1 MKPILFL
8 AAAVILAGSA
18 SSQVLSEDFS
28 SGVPPTGWAHVNNNA
43 GLSVG
48 WIFDSVGGR
57 AWSEDES
64 GVGTADNTLVSP
76 VFSLAGVSSTTL
88 TFDSQLG
95 WGAYLAV
102 NGSGDGHNTME
113 ISSDGGLTWTVAWD
127 DVSPGSGVYP
137 GMSVDLS
144 AFDGMAGLQL
154 GIHFFGTY
162 AQEWWVDN
170 VVIDGGG
177 GSSFTLA
184 IAGLAYGGTA
194 TVSIDGATPG
204 GDVLIGY
211 SFANAGPT
219 STPYGM
225 VDLGGRISTLPMQV
239 ADPAGSIT
247 IVSGVPVRVGPH
259 TLYAQAVD
267 ITSGVLSNSIAEPVL

>member
-1 MKPILFL
+1 MKTILSL
-8 AAAVILAGSA
+8 AAVIALAGSA

-28 SGVPPTGWAHVNNNA
+28 TGVPPTGWVHVNNNA

-48 WIFDSVGGR
+48 WIFDSLFSR
-57 AWSEDES
+57 AWSEDEY

-127 DVSPGSGVYP
+127 DVSPGSGSYP
-137 GMSVDLS
+137 GISVDLS

-154 GIHFFGTY
+154 GIHFYGTY

-177 GSSFTLA
+177 
-184 IAGLAYGGTA
+184 AGL
-194 TVSIDGATPG
+194 V
-204 GDVLIGY
+204 Y
-211 SFANAGPT
+211 S
-219 STPYGM
+219 
-225 VDLGGRISTLPMQV
+225 
-239 ADPAGSIT
+239 
-247 IVSGVPVRVGPH
+247 
-259 TLYAQAVD
+259 
-267 ITSGVLSNSIAEPVL
+267 TSGLVGGA

>member
-1 MKPILFL
+1 MKTILSL
-8 AAAVILAGSA
+8 AAVIALAGSA

-28 SGVPPTGWAHVNNNA
+28 TGVPPTGWVHVNNNA

-57 AWSEDES
+57 AWSEDEF

-127 DVSPGSGVYP
+127 DVSPGSGSYP
-137 GMSVDLS
+137 GISVDLS

-154 GIHFFGTY
+154 GIHF
-162 AQEWWVDN
+162 
-170 VVIDGGG
+170 
-177 GSSFTLA
+177 
-184 IAGLAYGGTA
+184 
-194 TVSIDGATPG
+194 
-204 GDVLIGY
+204 
-211 SFANAGPT
+211 
-219 STPYGM
+219 
-225 VDLGGRISTLPMQV
+225 
-239 ADPAGSIT
+239 
-247 IVSGVPVRVGPH
+247 
-259 TLYAQAVD
+259 
-267 ITSGVLSNSIAEPVL
+267 